1 MLAIFPIC
9 SKQRLRLP
17 KAGQLQQDLLNLQ
30 QGLKLLN
37 PLNMQQLQAHSRAP
51 QVSNLPEDQHQLE
64 MKHLEEVHLLA
75 QVEEEDQI
83 EGEALVEVSCP
94 GSQLLGTT
102 EVVYY

>member
-37 PLNMQQLQAHSRAP
+37 PINLQQLQAHSQPP
-51 QVSNLPEDQHQLE
+51 QASDLPEDQHQLE
-64 MKHLEEVHLLA
+64 MSYLEEVHLLA
-75 QVEEEDQI
+75 EEEEED
-83 EGEALVEVSCP
+83 SCP
-94 GSQLLGTT
+94 ISQLLGTT
-102 EVVYY
+102 EAMYY